1 MNLFLFP
8 IIKENVFEASSSDR
22 HIEVWKWGDRFA
34 RVKPS
39 SQYANQKEQGKVTSI
54 EPIANYRL
62 YQISALVKFMGAINR
77 FEEVNFGF
85 LAKESYE
92 CSGQG

>member
-1 MNLFLFP
+1 M
-8 IIKENVFEASSSDR
+8 
-22 HIEVWKWGDRFA
+22 
-34 RVKPS
+34 KPS

-54 EPIANYRL
+54 EPIANYSL